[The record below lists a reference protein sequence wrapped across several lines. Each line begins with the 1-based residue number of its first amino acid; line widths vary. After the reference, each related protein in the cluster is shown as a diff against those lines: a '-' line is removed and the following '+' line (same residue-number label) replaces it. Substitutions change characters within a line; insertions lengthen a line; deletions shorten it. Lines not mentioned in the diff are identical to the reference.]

1 MNIDES
7 LAAVNFGIIC
17 ALDSLFEDG
26 NYHPGDPDRE
36 QIAMFLEWLIAE
48 QNILNMAA
56 EIKLKFNP

>member
-7 LAAVNFGIIC
+7 LAAVAFGINC
-17 ALDSLFEDG
+17 ALEVLFLDG
-26 NYHPGDPDRE
+26 NYHPNDPDRE